1 MSTRIREHIRHNLW
15 GIVAVFIALGGTA
28 HAIHPGG
35 ADTISTEDI
44 INSQVTTADIGN
56 GQVRSTDVRDDT
68 LAGGGLGAADLAPD
82 SVASAEVTDGSL
94 GGAEIADTDSL
105 GSPEIGGLGG
115 VDVADESLTRAD
127 VANESLTAAEL
138 APGSVGTSE
147 IQTDAVQATEVADN
161 SIDSGEVVDFGLT
174 NQDVGVLYAVVNN
187 DGTLARSSGG
197 VASAHIGS
205 AQSGTYRVDFGR
217 TVTTCAA
224 VVAHGTPGA
233 TPIGA
238 GLTGVTY
245 DLNDPQ
251 DVIVRLWNH
260 DAMASNGSFHLVV
273 VC

>member
-1 MSTRIREHIRHNLW
+1 MSSRIREHIRHNLW
-15 GIVAVFIALGGTA
+15 GIAAVFIALGGTA
-28 HAIHPGG
+28 YATHPGG
-35 ADTISTEDI
+35 ADTISTGDI
-44 INSQVTTADIGN
+44 QN
-56 GQVRSTDVRDDT
+56 GQVRSPDIGNAQVTSVDVRDDT
-68 LAGGGLGAADLAPD
+68 LSAGGLGAADL
-82 SVASAEVTDGSL
+82 G
-94 GGAEIADTDSL
+94 
-105 GSPEIGGLGG
+105 
-115 VDVADESLTRAD
+115 
-127 VANESLTAAEL
+127 
-138 APGSVGTSE
+138 PGSVGSSEVTDNALVADDLGANSVGTTE
-147 IQTDAVQATEVADN
+147 IQTDGVQATEVANN
-161 SIDSGEVVDFGLT
+161 SIDSGEVLDFGLT

-197 VASAHIGS
+197 VASAHIGTPT
-205 AQSGTYRVDFGR
+205 SGTYRVDFGR

-260 DAMASNGSFHLVV
+260 DAMPSNGSFHLVV